1 MYCLSIG
8 PFYEITCSFSSTF
21 MCPNDSSR
29 NHLWTFSLFLWF
41 YVRKWLS
48 WELSLDF
55 SCFFF
60 AFTSKNDAFEDALWT
75 IPALPLFLCPKI
87 AHCALSFGLY
97 CIFFFLESKIN
108 LSRDVL
114 WTFSSFFYPKSAP
127 YSCNSRG
134 RPSGSWKKVNFLL
147 ENSSIRTGSQG
158 MSMTSSSAFTCSTE
172 STRNAR

>member
-55 SCFFF
+55 SCSFF
-60 AFTSKNDAFEDALWT
+60 AFMSKA
-75 IPALPLFLCPKI
+75 
-87 AHCALSFGLY
+87 
-97 CIFFFLESKIN
+97 
-108 LSRDVL
+108 
-114 WTFSSFFYPKSAP
+114 AP

-147 ENSSIRTGSQG
+147 ENSSIRTGSQR
-158 MSMTSSSAFTCSTE
+158 MSMASSSAFTCSTE
-172 STRNAR
+172 STRNARWRSPAASGRVTLFGGFFAPKISSSTIASPSPICRSSFQSSLSGR